1 MAKNKAVEAIHKH
14 HHHATVQ
21 LPYSKDKNKAA
32 RQHRRIPLGQGR
44 GMGHLWIR
52 IEHRYTR
59 DRRFLEAGLRV
70 ARQFIANLE
79 EKAEL
84 SQTVRLL
91 LERGMFFDGSSDRA
105 FSTESPRHQGCAP
118 SLNPW
123 QVGIAG
129 RTGWKSVLRAKLV
142 RQHIRIR
149 PFSGFRM
156 AVHKRH
162 AP

>member
-32 RQHRRIPLGQGR
+32 RQHRRIPLAR
-44 GMGHLWIR
+44 GAAWAIYGFALS
-52 IEHRYTR
+52 HRYTR

-105 FSTESPRHQGCAP
+105 FSP
-118 SLNPW
+118 SHRGTK
-123 QVGIAG
+123 V
-129 RTGWKSVLRAKLV
+129 VHRA
-142 RQHIRIR
+142 
-149 PFSGFRM
+149 
-156 AVHKRH
+156 
-162 AP
+162 